1 MRCARASPT
10 LSSRKAQQAAAAQI
24 QTYQAGCQRTWDI
37 ASAEA
42 DLAYTDQAFPECPTC
57 PHRIE
62 PEGAAGAVPF
72 CTLRPVSTP
81 HPFAGLAGL
90 RAELEE

>member
-1 MRCARASPT
+1 M
-10 LSSRKAQQAAAAQI
+10 
-24 QTYQAGCQRTWDI
+24 RTWDI

-42 DLAYTDQAFPECPTC
+42 DLAYTDQVFPECPTC

-62 PEGAAGAVPF
+62 PEGSAGAVPF
-72 CTLRPVSTP
+72 CTLRPLNTP

-90 RAELEE
+90 LNELEE